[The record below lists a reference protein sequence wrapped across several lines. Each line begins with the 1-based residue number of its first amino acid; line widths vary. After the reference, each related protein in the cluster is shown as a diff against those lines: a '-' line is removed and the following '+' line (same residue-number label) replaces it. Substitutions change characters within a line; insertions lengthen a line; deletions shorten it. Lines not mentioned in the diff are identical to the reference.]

1 MSRPS
6 FLRQPGDDGVLR
18 PIRSVVGAGA
28 LVLGFVAAFVPG
40 VGDVVAGTVGTVV
53 GSPVIVVLVT
63 LAGGGYGLF
72 HLYRTGSTE
81 STGNPLVGL
90 DPERAHYGD
99 HTVSGEDIDE
109 SVEAVGGELPES
121 EAKDWWTYREKND
134 VQSALETVSVRVLA
148 SEHDV
153 STAAA
158 EALVASGEW
167 TRDPRAAAFLGSDVP
182 ELPLK
187 LQFVDWLSGE
197 AYQRRVEATVDEI
210 ARHAGVGGEGEAAA
224 SGRTAADSALP
235 VHETP
240 EAERIAAAADE
251 LAGGDS
257 AETSGAPTSMADVR
271 LDAAVEE
278 GTTRGDGTATSSES
292 TGASEES
299 TASTTESTAA
309 SVESVGSSAE
319 VGSDDEAAGGDG
331 ADPDRAVE
339 VAAESGGEDS

>member
-1 MSRPS
+1 VSRPS
-6 FLRQPGDDGVLR
+6 FLRQPGNDGVLR
-18 PIRSVVGAGA
+18 PILSVVGAGA

-40 VGDVVAGTVGTVV
+40 AAGIVTRTVGTVV

-167 TRDPRAAAFLGSDVP
+167 TEDPRAAAFLGSDAP

-210 ARHAGVGGEGEAAA
+210 ARHAGVGGEAEA

-240 EAERIAAAADE
+240 EAERIAAAADDHADGE
-251 LAGGDS
+251 STEA
-257 AETSGAPTSMADVR
+257 SGAATSIADVR
-271 LDAAVEE
+271 LDAAVDD
-278 GTTRGDGTATSSES
+278 GATGGNGTATSGES
-292 TGASEES
+292 TAASEES
-299 TASTTESTAA
+299 TGSSTDVGAESTVP
-309 SVESVGSSAE
+309 STDVG
-319 VGSDDEAAGGDG
+319 GDDEAAEGEG
-331 ADPDRAVE
+331 ADAERAVE